1 MVMKDI
7 DVVKNAFDSIIVDG
21 VLDVFLPKFLNTE
34 DENIMPACAKEI
46 AFAFEISKPFLEVL
60 EDESQKAECDIIER
74 WALNVHLLIDKTW
87 VESHDEFFKAETIK
101 SLDRMKEQY
110 LLSLHET
117 RKESYSSQFAL
128 FISLLKD
135 IIYLLFGKEAKKDS
149 LVEYVLRM
157 EPHFGLFC
165 YYINRLQEITNI
177 TEQKARLATLIAF
190 VFLAEF

>member
-1 MVMKDI
+1 MKDTGI
-7 DVVKNAFDSIIVDG
+7 IKNAFSSPIVDG
-21 VLDVFLPKFLNTE
+21 VLDVFLPKFMESIDDKDVLE
-34 DENIMPACAKEI
+34 YAKEI
-46 AFAFEISKPFLEVL
+46 ASAFEISKPFLEVL
-60 EDESQKAECDIIER
+60 EGDGQKAECAAIEN

-101 SLDRMKEQY
+101 ALDRMKEQY
-110 LLSLHET
+110 VLSLNEKRCDGYT
-117 RKESYSSQFAL
+117 SQFAP

-135 IIYLLFGKEAKKDS
+135 IIYLLFGKEAQKDS

-165 YYINRLQEITNI
+165 YYINKLKEINNI
-177 TEQKARLATLIAF
+177 KEEKARLATLIAF